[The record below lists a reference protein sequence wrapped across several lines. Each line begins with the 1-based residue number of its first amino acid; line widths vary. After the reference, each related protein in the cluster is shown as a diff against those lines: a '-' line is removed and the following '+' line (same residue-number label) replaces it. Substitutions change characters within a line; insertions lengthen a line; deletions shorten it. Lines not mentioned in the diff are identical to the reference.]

1 MLGSYEDLVSPY
13 ANPDSSNS
21 MSTRRLKAI
30 SVFSGAMGLD
40 IGLEETG
47 AFETLAAIEVSP
59 VFCETIRRNRDA
71 GRTARR
77 RLKVYEGDI
86 RGIDPLDV
94 MKDLGIKPGDLDLL
108 VGGPP
113 CQSFSTSGKRGTVQD
128 PRGTLIWEF
137 LRFVRAFQ
145 PRYFLM
151 ENVRG
156 LLSAAIKHR
165 PMRDRPEKGGPPL
178 VPDEEPGS
186 VVRLF
191 ASDLKAMDGSPYHVD
206 IFEVN
211 AVNYGAPQLRERVLF
226 IGNRFNKVTEFPPP
240 THGDGEGLLP
250 FRTLGDAIKDLRE
263 EKPVLLDFSPR
274 KKSFLSLIPPGGN
287 WRSLPPKIQRES
299 MGKAYVAKGGRSGW
313 WRRLSFDLPSPTIL
327 TLPNHA
333 STSLCH
339 PEEVRTLS
347 LLECALVQEF
357 PPSWEFVGTTQEQY
371 TQVGNA
377 VPVRLGVVAGRV
389 LSEAIR
395 EVRKRHTRSAKAAD
409 DMRVVYIRSHV
420 RTRMWFKQ
428 GSVYLWNDGGENDNA
443 KYSRPVTERR
453 VRSIEPRR
461 TGRAIKPLPLFPDLE
476 PDGRPRARAA
486 AK

>member
-1 MLGSYEDLVSPY
+1 MLGFYEDLISQNADPC
-13 ANPDSSNS
+13 SSES
-21 MSTRRLKAI
+21 MSARRLKAI

-47 AFETLAAIEVSP
+47 AFETLATIEVSP

-77 RLKVYEGDI
+77 RLRIYEGDI
-86 RGIDPLDV
+86 RGIDPSDV
-94 MKDLGIKPGDLDLL
+94 MKDLGIEPGELDLL

-156 LLSAAIKHR
+156 LLSAAIRHR
-165 PMRDRPEKGGPPL
+165 PLRERPEKGGPLLMPE
-178 VPDEEPGS
+178 EEPGS

-206 IFEVN
+206 VFEVN

-226 IGNRFNKVTEFPPP
+226 IGNRFNRLTEFPPP
-240 THGDGEGLLP
+240 THGNGEGLRP
-250 FRTLGDAIKDLRE
+250 FRTLGDAIRGLRE
-263 EKPVLLDFSPR
+263 ENPVLLDFSPR
-274 KKSFLSLIPPGGN
+274 KKTFLSLIPPGGN
-287 WRSLPPKIQRES
+287 WRSLPTRIQRES
-299 MGKAYVAKGGRSGW
+299 MGRAYLAKGGRSGW

-347 LLECALVQEF
+347 LRECALVQEF
-357 PPSWEFVGTTQEQY
+357 PPSWEFVGSTQEQY

-377 VPVRLGVVAGRV
+377 VPVRLGVVAGR
-389 LSEAIR
+389 LIADAIR
-395 EVRKRHTRSAKAAD
+395 EVRRRHTRSAETAD
-409 DMRVVYIRSHV
+409 EMRVVYLRSHV

-428 GSVYLWNDGGENDNA
+428 GSVYLWNDGGENADA

-453 VRSIEPRR
+453 VRSISAERA
-461 TGRAIKPLPLFPDLE
+461 GRATKPLPLFPDLE
-476 PDGRPRARAA
+476 PQLRPRARAA